1 MHALFAP
8 GCLLGL
14 QVQPKPMVIAS
25 MEPYMQA
32 AKVCSTVLAR
42 PGSSESWS
50 DLGSL
55 LHQRGRIGAAR
66 LALARAAELAPEDA
80 ELALRLALVLRES
93 GRHAEARALL
103 LEAESLPTWRGVGR
117 EHVMPTGRH
126 QSLLYARAEGRQPPA
141 LPAAS
146 RIIASVPATA
156 DPPPPSGGKQIWS
169 TPVASRD
176 ECRWII
182 ATAEAEAESRGGWER
197 RPPRYVPGAIR
208 AGAAQLADERAGG
221 AQAYDLRLP
230 PLDMVV
236 GSCPPLLRWLD
247 SRLEQAILPA
257 LAAQF
262 GVAPVR
268 LWLYD
273 AFILKYEEAQGGGQ
287 PGLGLHIDDS
297 DLSFNILLSSPD
309 AFSGGGTWF
318 QTLGRGVFPAKGEML
333 SHHGKLPHA
342 GSPVTAGTRYV
353 MVGFVSI
360 DQDQME

>member
-1 MHALFAP
+1 MFAHA
-8 GCLLGL
+8 CLLGL
-14 QVQPKPMVIAS
+14 TPVQPKPMQTMIAS

-32 AKVCSTVLAR
+32 AKVCSNVLAC
-42 PGSSESWS
+42 PGSSDSWS

-55 LHQRGRIGAAR
+55 LHQRGRIGPAR

-80 ELALRLALVLRES
+80 ELALRLATVLRET

-103 LEAESLPTWRGVGR
+103 LEAELLPTWRGLGR
-117 EHVMPTGRH
+117 EHVMPSGRH
-126 QSLLYARAEGRQPPA
+126 QSLLYTRAEKHQPAA
-141 LPAAS
+141 LPAGS
-146 RIIASVPATA
+146 RMIASVPATA
-156 DPPPPSGGKQIWS
+156 KPPPPAGGEQIWS
-169 TPVASRD
+169 LPVATPD
-176 ECRWII
+176 NCRWII
-182 ATAEAEAESRGGWER
+182 ATAEAEAASRGGWER

-208 AGAAQLADERAGG
+208 AGAAQLVGERPGG
-221 AQAYDLRLP
+221 AQPYDLRLP

-247 SRLEQAILPA
+247 ARLEQAILPA

-262 GVAPVR
+262 GVAPSR

-273 AFILKYEEAQGGGQ
+273 AFLLKYEPAHGGGQ
-287 PGLGLHIDDS
+287 PGLGLHVDDS

-309 AFSGGGTWF
+309 AFDGGGTWF
-318 QTLGRGVFPAKGEML
+318 ETVGRALFPAQGEML

-353 MVGFVSI
+353 LVGFVSI
-360 DQDQME
+360 DRDDMK